1 MAQKIA
7 VGIDIG
13 TYQVKV
19 VVAGFPRGGSGSMP
33 RIMGV
38 GFAESKGLRHGYIVN
53 AHETTKSIGLA
64 IEQAEAASGIK
75 IRRAYVSVGGAGL
88 DEITGRGEVV
98 IGRADYEVS
107 DLDVEKT
114 LAAAEQKVKSKLVNR
129 KVLHAIPLTYT
140 LDGSPVLGKP
150 QGMKGTKLETDVLFI
165 TCLEQHLNDIISCV
179 EEAGVSV
186 EDVIAAPLSASL
198 VILSKADKKAGCVL
212 ANIGSETVSIAVFE
226 NGLPV
231 SVKVFPLGS
240 ADITNDIALGLKVSL
255 SEAEQ
260 IKVGSVIGASYPRKK
275 LDDIVASRLA
285 DIFRLIEVHLKKIG
299 RSGLLPAG
307 IIITGGGSGMATIED
322 LAKAVLKLPSRLYLP
337 AFRINSKIKD
347 ASWAVAYGLTISGLT
362 NEEEKNVPLTGGSL
376 LKSVWRSLSQFLP

>member
-13 TYQVKV
+13 THQVKV
-19 VVAGFPRGGSGSMP
+19 VVAGYPRGATNTMP
-33 RIMGV
+33 RILGV

-53 AHETTKSIGLA
+53 AHETTKSVTSA
-64 IEQAEAASGIK
+64 VEEAETSSGIK

-98 IGRADYEVS
+98 IGRADYEVT
-107 DLDVEKT
+107 DIDVEKT
-114 LAAAEQKVKSKLVNR
+114 IAGAEQKVKDKLVNR
-129 KVLHAIPLTYT
+129 KVLHAIPLAHR

-186 EDVIAAPLSASL
+186 EDVIAAPLSASV

-285 DIFRLIEVHLKKIG
+285 DIFRLIEAHLRKIG

-307 IIITGGGSGMATIED
+307 IIITGGGSGIATIED
-322 LAKAVLKLPSRLYLP
+322 LAKGVLKLPSRLYSP

-347 ASWAVAYGLTISGLT
+347 ASWAVAYGLTISGLS
-362 NEEEKNVPLTGGSL
+362 NEEEKNIPLSGGSL
-376 LKSVWRSLSQFLP
+376 LKSIWRSLSQFLP